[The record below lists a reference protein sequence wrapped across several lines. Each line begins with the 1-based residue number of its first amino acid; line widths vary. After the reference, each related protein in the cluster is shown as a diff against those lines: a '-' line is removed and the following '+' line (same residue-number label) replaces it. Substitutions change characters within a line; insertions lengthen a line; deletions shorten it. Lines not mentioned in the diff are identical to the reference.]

1 MTREPSN
8 VERPGPYVVGIG
20 ASAGGLEALEAF
32 FDGVKKPS
40 GMAFVVIQHLS
51 PDFKSL
57 MDELL
62 ARHTDLPIHLV
73 EDGMVV
79 EADHVYLIP
88 PKKEMIISGGKLLL
102 SERDRQQELTL
113 PIDVFFR
120 SLAQDCGPRAVAIVL
135 SGGGSDGSR
144 GIRDIHEA
152 GGLVIV
158 QDVESAQFDGMPKT
172 ARDAGVATFVLAPQ
186 EMPDVLTEHV
196 KTAGAHSLATRRA
209 RATSSGQGIDAV
221 YDMLQDE
228 FGIDFTHYKP
238 STVTRRIERR
248 LQLSRVDDIDEY
260 VDRLRRT
267 RDELDVLYRDLLIG
281 VTRFFRNEEAFAV
294 LEHKVLPELFR
305 KGPRDAPLRVWVAGC
320 ATGEEAYSLA
330 ILLTEL
336 SEQHGNRPVKIFA
349 TDVHRGSIDIASRGV
364 YGEEAI
370 ANVSRE
376 RLERW
381 FLKRAGGYQVVPDI
395 RQTVVFAAHNVIK
408 DAPFTR
414 MDLISCRNML
424 IYLQPPAQQKVLSLF
439 HFSLNKGGVC
449 FLGPSESPGALFHD
463 FEAVDRHWRIYRKYS
478 DVRIPVDPRFQP
490 SRPELRL
497 SASPVAPT
505 ARYSITGLLG
515 TYDTLLDEVMPP
527 SLLVTERGELVH
539 SFAGASR
546 FLEMR
551 DGRQD
556 LDVLDIV
563 GSELRMVLV
572 GGLSRAKKE
581 ASSIVFKGVRI
592 RVEGEES
599 FYKVTVRRVR
609 GRTSGSQ
616 AHVLISFEPME
627 AEPPSSLPKR
637 PETEIDLGQVSR
649 EQLAALEAELSYTK
663 ENLQA
668 AIEEL
673 ETSNEELQAAN
684 EELLASNEELQS
696 TNEELQ
702 SVNEELY
709 TVNAEYQRK
718 IGELT
723 ELTNDMDNLL
733 SSTDVGTIFLDRQL
747 RIRRF
752 TPQIADSFTLL
763 PQDLGRSIE
772 SFTHKM
778 DHPGLNDDLRRV
790 VADGVPVER
799 EVRDRDG
806 RSFFLRVL
814 PYRAKGEV
822 LGVVI
827 TLIDVSGLKAA
838 EDALFH
844 ERYLLNSLL
853 YSIPDAIYFKDARGR
868 FIRANHAMA
877 VRLALSDPREAVGK
891 TAFEVPNQSAALAIQ
906 QQDDVVMRTGEAQPY
921 RLERRARADGGADWD
936 LVTRLPLVDA
946 DKRTVGII
954 GVFRDVSEQ
963 KRAEERIQEAMRR
976 RDEFL
981 AMLSHELRN
990 PLGAV
995 VSATALLK
1003 NDCPAD
1009 KRSKLVEIIE
1019 RQSQQM
1025 ARLLDDLLEVSR
1037 VTQNKIELRRRRVDL
1052 GTVTRDAA
1060 DAVRNLMDAR
1070 KIEFAVLI
1078 DPTPMYVDGDPA
1090 RLQQI
1095 QVNLLT
1101 NAAKYTHRGGRVHL
1115 DARVRDA
1122 QVVVTVRD
1130 DGAGI
1135 PKDMLE
1141 NVFDLFVQSNRTLDR
1156 SDGGLGVGLT
1166 LVRSLVAMHGG
1177 TVSAASAGEG
1187 KGSTFTVHLPLS
1199 RSLSTEE
1206 PGLATPG
1213 ARLLGR
1219 RPRGKRIAVVEDNAD
1234 SREMLCELL
1243 TRAGFDCHSAE
1254 RGDAGLT
1261 LIREQRPDIAVVDV
1275 GLPGIDGLE
1284 IARRV
1289 RSDAALANVYLV
1301 ALTGYG
1307 QATDRLT
1314 ALNAGFDEHVVK
1326 PVRADD
1332 LLRLLAMEDGPL
1344 VDGIVPLRPPRDTQA

>member
-1 MTREPSN
+1 M
-8 VERPGPYVVGIG
+8 VEKEIVPGDSATPYIVGIG

-32 FDGVKKPS
+32 FDNAPLRS
-40 GMAFVVIQHLS
+40 GMAFVVVQHLS
-51 PDFKSL
+51 PDFRSL

-73 EDGMVV
+73 EDGMLV

-88 PKKEMIISGGKLLL
+88 PKKEMIISGGRLLL

-120 SLAQDCGPRAVAIVL
+120 SLAQDCGKRAVAIVL

-144 GIRDIHEA
+144 GIRAVHEA

-158 QDVESAQFDGMPKT
+158 QDIESAQFDGMPKT

-186 EMPDVLTEHV
+186 EMPHVLVEHV
-196 KTAGAHSLATRRA
+196 RSAGASSLDVRTGRDQPSDR
-209 RATSSGQGIDAV
+209 GIGAV
-221 YDMLQDE
+221 YAMLQTE

-248 LQLSRVDDIDEY
+248 LQLSRVDDIEEY
-260 VDRLRRT
+260 VHRLRRG
-267 RDELDVLYRDLLIG
+267 REELDMLYRDLLIG

-294 LEHKVLPELFR
+294 LEQTVLPELME

-320 ATGEEAYSLA
+320 ATGEEAYTLA
-330 ILLTEL
+330 ILLAEL
-336 SEQHGNRPVKIFA
+336 SEKHGNRPVKIFA
-349 TDVHRGSIDIASRGV
+349 TDVHPGSIEAASRAT
-364 YGEEAI
+364 YGEEAV
-370 ANVSRE
+370 ANVSRA
-376 RLERW
+376 RLERF
-381 FLKRAGGYQVVPDI
+381 FLKRSGGYQVIPDI
-395 RQTVVFAAHNVIK
+395 RQMVVFAAHNVIK

-439 HFSLNKGGVC
+439 HFALNKGGVC

-463 FEAVDRHWRIYRKYS
+463 FEALDRHWRIYRKYS
-478 DVRIPVDPRFQP
+478 DVRIPVDPRFHP
-490 SRPELRL
+490 TRPELRL
-497 SASPVAPT
+497 APPASPSPT
-505 ARYSITGLLG
+505 RYSLTGLLG
-515 TYDTLLDEVMPP
+515 TYDQLLDESMPP
-527 SLLVTERGELVH
+527 SLLVSEKGELLH

-546 FLEMR
+546 FLELR

-556 LDVLDIV
+556 LDILDIV

-572 GGLSRAKKE
+572 GGLARARKE
-581 ASSIVFKGVRI
+581 KAAVVFKGVRI
-592 RVEGEES
+592 RVADQEA

-609 GRTSGSQ
+609 ARGPSDAG
-616 AHVLISFEPME
+616 HVLVTIEGME
-627 AEPPSSLPKR
+627 APAPARE
-637 PETEIDLGQVSR
+637 ETATEIDLAHVSR
-649 EQLAALEAELSYTK
+649 EQLSALESELSYTK

-668 AIEEL
+668 AIEAL
-673 ETSNEELQAAN
+673 ETGNEELQAAN

-718 IGELT
+718 IAELT

-763 PQDLGRSIE
+763 PQDVGRSIE
-772 SFTHKM
+772 SFTHKL
-778 DHPGLNDDLRRV
+778 DHPGLTEDLRRV
-790 VADGVPVER
+790 VADGAPVER

-806 RSFFLRVL
+806 RAFFLRVL

-827 TLIDVSGLKAA
+827 TLIDVSGLRAA

-868 FIRANHAMA
+868 FIRTNHAMA
-877 VRLALSDPREAVGK
+877 ARLQLADPRDAVGK
-891 TAFEVPNQSAALAIQ
+891 TAFEVPNQSAAIAIQ
-906 QQDDVVMRTGEAQPY
+906 QQDEVVLRTGEAQMY
-921 RLERRARADGGADWD
+921 SLEKHTRSNGRTDWD
-936 LVTRLPLVDA
+936 LVSRLPLIDG
-946 DKRTVGII
+946 DKRTVGVI

-995 VSATALLK
+995 VTATALLK
-1003 NDCPAD
+1003 GNEGDD
-1009 KRSKLVEIIE
+1009 KGPRLLEIIE

-1037 VTQNKIELRRRRVDL
+1037 VTQNKIELRRRRIDL
-1052 GTVTRDAA
+1052 GAVARDAA
-1060 DAVRNLMDAR
+1060 DAVRNLMDSR
-1070 KIEFAVLI
+1070 KIEFTVNVAQEPLC
-1078 DPTPMYVDGDPA
+1078 VDGDPA

-1101 NAAKYTHRGGRVHL
+1101 NAAKYTHRGGRVSL
-1115 DARVRDA
+1115 DARAVGAEAVIRVA
-1122 QVVVTVRD
+1122 D
-1130 DGAGI
+1130 DGAGLPADI
-1135 PKDMLE
+1135 LE
-1141 NVFDLFVQSNRTLDR
+1141 TVFDLFVQSKRTLDR
-1156 SDGGLGVGLT
+1156 SEGGLGVGLT
-1166 LVRSLVAMHGG
+1166 LVRSLVTMHGG
-1177 TVSAASAGEG
+1177 SVTAQSGGVG
-1187 KGSTFTVHLPLS
+1187 KGSEFIVRLPLVASS
-1199 RSLSTEE
+1199 REEE
-1206 PGLATPG
+1206 PARSVERLRLAG
-1213 ARLLGR
+1213 ARHPAGR
-1219 RPRGKRIAVVEDNAD
+1219 RVAVIEDNTD

-1243 TRAGFDCHSAE
+1243 TRAGFDCRSVE
-1254 RGDAGLT
+1254 RGDAGLA
-1261 LIREQRPDIAVVDV
+1261 LIRESRPDIALVDV
-1275 GLPGIDGLE
+1275 GLPGIDGFE

-1289 RSDAALANVYLV
+1289 RADSALANTFLV

-1307 QATDRLT
+1307 QPTDRLT

-1326 PVRADD
+1326 PVRSDV
-1332 LLRLLAMEDGPL
+1332 LIQLLAIPPVSDG
-1344 VDGIVPLRPPRDTQA
+1344 LREPCG